1 MKRILCVR
9 TGIHSVLIC
18 HVGASVISLAPI
30 FLCLRQKAGARSFCC
45 SSSPGRTRMSGSGLA
60 VGAECETWH
69 YSEENLYGPGSIRC
83 GASAACS
90 GQNYSGVYT
99 NSGIVLLSA
108 LFPGILQN
116 TAESDYKIINSFP
129 KVHRKEILKRQKYLT
144 KNYRTY
150 KNLLEK

>member
-18 HVGASVISLAPI
+18 HVGASVILLAPT
-30 FLCLRQKAGARSFCC
+30 FCAFGKKVRVRSFRC
-45 SSSPGRTRMSGSGLA
+45 SSSPGRTRMSASGLA
-60 VGAECETWH
+60 FGAQCESWH
-69 YSEENLYGPGSIRC
+69 YSEENLYGPGSICC

-90 GQNYSGVYT
+90 GQNYSGVCV

-116 TAESDYKIINSFP
+116 TAGFDYKIINSFP
-129 KVHRKEILKRQKYLT
+129 KAHRKEILKRQKYLT